1 MSDHR
6 PTRRD
11 FVRRLALGLAAA
23 PLADQLARAEGEG
36 VPSTGH
42 HPTHGWESVP
52 AILRRIVPPRFPA
65 RDFDVTRYG
74 AVGDG
79 RTDASDAFARAI
91 AACAAAGGG
100 RVVVPAG
107 RYLTGPLHLRSRVNL
122 HVMADATIL
131 FSTDP
136 ARYLPPVLTRFEGV
150 ELMGLSPLVYA
161 LDQTDIAITGSGTLD
176 GQASATDWWPW
187 KGNRTFGWTPGAPT
201 QVAARTKLFQLA
213 EQGVPPSGRVFGA
226 GSYLR
231 PQFIEPYRCRNVLIE
246 GITIRNS
253 PMWEIHPVLCENVTV
268 RHVRIVSRGPNNDGC
283 DPESCRD
290 VLVEGC
296 DFTTGDDCIAI
307 KSGRNAD
314 GRRIGRPSENIVV
327 RHCRMRDGHGG
338 VSIGS
343 EISGGIRNVF
353 VEHCTMDSP
362 NLERMLRIKS
372 NAMRGGVTEHVYLR
386 DITVGQVADSVVT
399 IDYYYEEADRGNFPP
414 IVRDVEV
421 RNVHSARS
429 GYAIYLR
436 GFSSDP
442 IRDIRLVNCTFAN
455 VAKPNVI
462 EHVTGLV
469 LRDVL
474 VNGVPV
480 RA

>member
-11 FVRRLALGLAAA
+11 FVRRLALGLAAT
-23 PLADQLARAEGEG
+23 PLADQLARAEGDG
-36 VPSTGH
+36 VPPAGH

-52 AILRRIVPPRFPA
+52 AILRRIVPPGFPA

-122 HVMADATIL
+122 HVMADATIR

-150 ELMGLSPLVYA
+150 ELMGLSPLIYA

-176 GQASATDWWPW
+176 GQASAAHWWPW
-187 KGNRTFGWTPGAPT
+187 KGNRNFGWTPGAPT
-201 QVAARTKLFQLA
+201 QGAARTKLFQLA
-213 EQGVPPSGRVFGA
+213 EQGVAPSGRVFGA

-268 RHVRIVSRGPNNDGC
+268 RHVRIVSKGPNNDGC

-399 IDYYYEEADRGNFPP
+399 VDYYYEEADRGDYPP

-421 RNVHSARS
+421 RNVHSTRS

-436 GFSSDP
+436 GFASDP
-442 IRDIRLVNCTFAN
+442 IRDIRLVDCTFAN

-480 RA
+480 RT